1 MLSSAAAFLNTW
13 DPVPLTLPAYSPL
26 SLLLTASCRF
36 ITIITHNHRKQPQTN
51 KSIFVIS
58 LKIVVSLSLTA
69 SSSTNLNRSRTT
81 NPSGQKT
88 LEEILVVALADSNF
102 KPSPTLLPKSS
113 LTDLSSDFATA
124 VAWETR
130 KPLVMERVKVAPL
143 KAMEIRIKATEGARI
158 FGAPVSIGVE
168 SVDLKPKR
176 FDEAKKNIETSTSA
190 EALDKTNCR

>member
-88 LEEILVVALADSNF
+88 LEEILVVGQQSDCNVILTH
-102 KPSPTLLPKSS
+102 PSISRFQLQTLSDPFTQKLSHRFVISS
-113 LTDLSSDFATA
+113 IHVHFHS
-124 VAWETR
+124 
-130 KPLVMERVKVAPL
+130 
-143 KAMEIRIKATEGARI
+143 
-158 FGAPVSIGVE
+158 
-168 SVDLKPKR
+168 
-176 FDEAKKNIETSTSA
+176 
-190 EALDKTNCR
+190 